1 MRPRESTSVMYCSY
15 AKGCEPMDLEE
26 RILELSRC
34 GYACGQIL
42 AILLME
48 TFSEE
53 NPGFVR
59 CMQGLNG
66 GVGGSGNLCGCMP
79 AGCCMISYFTGKPE
93 EAAYEHPAHKT
104 ALGEFTQWFVRW
116 AEEEF
121 QATDCWDIVG
131 ISPAKKVQ
139 YCPGIIAAT
148 YEKCMEILDRAGF
161 LT

>member
-1 MRPRESTSVMYCSY
+1 MN
-15 AKGCEPMDLEE
+15 LEE

-48 TFSEE
+48 TISEE

-66 GVGGSGNLCGCMP
+66 GIGGSGHICGCMP
-79 AGCCMISYFTGKPE
+79 AGSCMISYFTGKPE

-104 ALGEFTQWFVRW
+104 ALAEFTQWFVRR

-131 ISPAKKVQ
+131 ISPAKKVR

-148 YEKCMEILDRAGF
+148 YEKCMEILD
-161 LT
+161 

>member
-1 MRPRESTSVMYCSY
+1 
-15 AKGCEPMDLEE
+15 
-26 RILELSRC
+26 
-34 GYACGQIL
+34 
-42 AILLME
+42 
-48 TFSEE
+48 
-53 NPGFVR
+53 
-59 CMQGLNG
+59 
-66 GVGGSGNLCGCMP
+66 
-79 AGCCMISYFTGKPE
+79 MISYFTGKPE

-104 ALGEFTQWFVRW
+104 ALAEFTQWFVRW

-131 ISPAKKVQ
+131 ISPAKKVR